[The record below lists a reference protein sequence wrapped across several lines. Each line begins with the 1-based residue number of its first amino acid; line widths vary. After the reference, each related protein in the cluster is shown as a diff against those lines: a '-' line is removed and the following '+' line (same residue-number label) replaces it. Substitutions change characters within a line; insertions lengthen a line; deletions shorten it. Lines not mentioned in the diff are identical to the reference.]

1 MTLPNFLIIGAAK
14 AGTTSLSVYLEQH
27 PQVYMCPG
35 KEPRFFALEGEKL
48 DFRGPAQGI
57 NHTSVT
63 SLEEYC
69 RLFQEVSQESA
80 IGEASTLYLS
90 SPKAPQ
96 KIKHYLPH
104 AKLIAVLRDPV
115 ERAFSSYMH
124 LVRDG
129 YETLSFAEG
138 LEAEEDRIKEKWQPL
153 WYYKQRGFYYEQL
166 KRYFAL
172 FEPEQ
177 LKIYLY
183 EDLAADST
191 AVVQD
196 IACFLGV
203 DPSFTPEIT
212 RENMSGVPK
221 SRWLQ
226 NLFTK
231 DNPLKSAFKPLFS
244 EQLRRSITEKV
255 KKKNLGAKPTLSPEI
270 RQRLLALYREDILKL
285 QELIERDLSKWL
297 ELG

>member
-1 MTLPNFLIIGAAK
+1 MIMPNFLVIGAAK
-14 AGTTSLSVYLEQH
+14 AGTSSLYHYLKQH
-27 PQVYMCPG
+27 PQIYMSSE

-48 DFRGPAQGI
+48 EFGGPAQGI
-57 NHTSVT
+57 NQGSVT
-63 SLEEYC
+63 SLEAYC
-69 RLFQEVSQESA
+69 QLFEGVTDQIA

-96 KIKHYLPH
+96 RIKHYLPN
-104 AKLIAVLRDPV
+104 AKLIAVLRDPA

-129 YETLSFAEG
+129 YETLSFVEA
-138 LEAEEDRIKEKWQPL
+138 LEKEASRLQEKWQPL

-166 KRYFAL
+166 KRYFEL
-172 FEPEQ
+172 FKPEQ
-177 LKIYLY
+177 IKVYLY

-196 IACFLGV
+196 IAHFLEV
-203 DPSFTPEIT
+203 DPNFTPELT
-212 RENMSGVPK
+212 RENVSGIPK

-231 DNPLKSAFKPLFS
+231 DNPIKLALKPLVPQQF
-244 EQLRRSITEKV
+244 RRGIAENV
-255 KKKNLGAKPTLSPEI
+255 KKQNLGAKPTLSPEI
-270 RQRLLALYREDILKL
+270 RQQLITLYREDILNLQKL
-285 QELIERDLSKWL
+285 IDRDLSTWL
-297 ELG
+297 K

>member
-1 MTLPNFLIIGAAK
+1 MPNFLVIGAAK
-14 AGTTSLSVYLEQH
+14 AGTSSLYHYLKQH
-27 PQVYMCPG
+27 PQIYMSSE

-48 DFRGPAQGI
+48 EFGGPAQGI
-57 NHTSVT
+57 NQGSVT
-63 SLEEYC
+63 SLEAYC
-69 RLFQEVSQESA
+69 QLFEGVTDQIA

-96 KIKHYLPH
+96 RIKHYLPN
-104 AKLIAVLRDPV
+104 AKLIAVLRDPA

-129 YETLSFAEG
+129 YETLSFVEA
-138 LEAEEDRIKEKWQPL
+138 LEKEASRLQEKWQPL

-166 KRYFAL
+166 KRYFEL
-172 FEPEQ
+172 FKPEQ
-177 LKIYLY
+177 IKVYLY

-196 IACFLGV
+196 IAHFLEV
-203 DPSFTPEIT
+203 DPNFTPELT
-212 RENMSGVPK
+212 RENVSGIPK

-231 DNPLKSAFKPLFS
+231 DNPIKLALKPLVPQQF
-244 EQLRRSITEKV
+244 RRGIAENV
-255 KKKNLGAKPTLSPEI
+255 KKQNLGAKPTLSPEI
-270 RQRLLALYREDILKL
+270 RQQLITLYREDILNLQKL
-285 QELIERDLSKWL
+285 IDRDLSTWL
-297 ELG
+297 K